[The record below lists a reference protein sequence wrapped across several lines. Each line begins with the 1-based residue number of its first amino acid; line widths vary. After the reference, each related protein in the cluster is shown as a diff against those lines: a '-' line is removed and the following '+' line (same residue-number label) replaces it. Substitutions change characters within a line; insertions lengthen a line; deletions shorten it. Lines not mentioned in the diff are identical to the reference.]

1 MSTVVV
7 IGGGISGMACAYM
20 IQEKARQAGQTHNIS
35 VLESDKRLG
44 GKIRTEIVDG
54 FVCESGPLGFIDN
67 KPPVLRMVNQL
78 EMAPDLVVSNDS
90 ARKRYV
96 LIDGKLQLLPMSPPG
111 FIKTK
116 MISWPGKLRALWEL
130 RTKPADPSK
139 DETIAEFARRHLGAE
154 IVDKLV
160 SAMVVGIFAGDAE
173 QLSVKSCFPV
183 MLELEKEGSGSLLKA
198 QMRRSKAKKAKAKV
212 EGAEVKKEGPKSEG
226 MVGSSGKLTTFQA
239 GMSQVVDRLKDKFT
253 GDIITGAEVVGL
265 SKEDGRY
272 QIERANGERLEA
284 DIVVMAVPAYV
295 AAKILKNLA
304 GDAAEL
310 IDGIQYVPVNVIVS
324 GYDKAGFG
332 HDLDG
337 FGFLA
342 PKREKR
348 GILGNLWNSSIF
360 EGQAPTGKVALRTMV
375 GGAINPDAT
384 ALSDKETLDLVQKEL
399 HEILGVSSD
408 PTFTQVIR
416 HKRAIPQYVV
426 GHEERINKIAGIIEN
441 YPGLVLTGN
450 AFRGVGFNDCVINA
464 GKVADQIVN
473 SFK

>member
-1 MSTVVV
+1 MATVVV
-7 IGGGISGMACAYM
+7 IGGGISGLASAYM

-35 VLESDKRLG
+35 VLESDNRLG
-44 GKIRTEIVDG
+44 GKIRTDIVDG
-54 FVCESGPLGFIDN
+54 YVCESGPLGFVDN
-67 KPPVLRMVNQL
+67 KPPVLEMVKQI
-78 EMAPDLVVSNDS
+78 EMVPELVVSNDS

-111 FIKTK
+111 FLKTK

-130 RTKPADPSK
+130 RTKPGDPGK
-139 DETIAEFARRHLGAE
+139 DESIAEFARRHLGAE

-183 MLELEKEGSGSLLKA
+183 MLELEKEGSGSLIKA
-198 QMRRSKAKKAKAKV
+198 QMRRAKAKKAKARA
-212 EGAEVKKEGPKSEG
+212 EGADVREEGPKSEG

-239 GMSQVVDRLKDKFT
+239 GMSQVIDRLKDKFT
-253 GDIITGAEVVGL
+253 GDVITGAEVIGL

-272 QIERANGERLEA
+272 QIERADGKRLEA
-284 DIVVMAVPAYV
+284 DIVVMAVPACS
-295 AAKILKNLA
+295 AAKILRNLA

-310 IDGIQYVPVNVIVS
+310 IDGIPYVPVNVIIS

-360 EGQAPTGKVALRTMV
+360 DGQAPAGKVALRTMV
-375 GGAINPDAT
+375 GGAINPDVT
-384 ALSDKETLDLVQKEL
+384 ALNDEETLELVQKEL
-399 HEILGVSSD
+399 HEILGVSID
-408 PTFTQVIR
+408 PTFTRVIR
-416 HKRAIPQYVV
+416 HKRAIPQYVI
-426 GHEERINKIAGIIEN
+426 GHQERINKITSIIEN

-450 AFRGVGFNDCVINA
+450 AFRGVGFNDCVIDA
-464 GKVADQIVN
+464 GKVADQIVR
-473 SFK
+473 SIK